1 MKAIFT
7 GLLVLLINTIARAE
21 ELPVN
26 YDVLHYRFSLLLSD
40 YSDTIAGNA
49 QLTIQLLQPA
59 QPIAIDLA
67 GINAAGK
74 GMAVQQVTIDGNPV
88 GYAHSENRIL
98 LSENSKWMTA
108 KPVVIGIVY
117 KGIPADGLIIA
128 QSKHQK
134 RTFFGDNWPNR
145 AHQWLPCHDTPSDK
159 ASVEFIVT
167 APLHY
172 RVVANG
178 NRLEEVVMPDSLR
191 RTHWKET
198 VALPTKVM
206 VIGAADFAVGD
217 AGEVN
222 GIPLSSWVYAEEKE
236 AGWHDYAQA
245 KDILP
250 FFINYIAPYSYAKLA
265 NVQSKTIFG
274 GMENANTI
282 FYFEES
288 VTGRRTIEDLIA
300 HEIAHQWFGN
310 MVTEKAFTHLW
321 LSEGFATYLT
331 DMYLEHRYGTDSM
344 QRRLAGERKAVI
356 GFAQRSPR
364 PVVDTTTDYMSL
376 LNQNSYQKG
385 AWILHMLR
393 RQVGDPVFQKILQTY
408 YTKFAGRNADSKDFE
423 LVVNTVSG
431 KNFIPFFKQWLH
443 GAGLPRLRINWRYN
457 AARKV
462 ALVDITQVQESLFQ
476 FPLTIALQ
484 TKKGIIKKTILV
496 NKRNTSARIVT
507 GTLVTT
513 LVPDPDTNL
522 LWEWVT
528 EPETGN

>member
-1 MKAIFT
+1 
-7 GLLVLLINTIARAE
+7 
-21 ELPVN
+21 
-26 YDVLHYRFSLLLSD
+26 
-40 YSDTIAGNA
+40 
-49 QLTIQLLQPA
+49 
-59 QPIAIDLA
+59 
-67 GINAAGK
+67 
-74 GMAVQQVTIDGNPV
+74 
-88 GYAHSENRIL
+88 
-98 LSENSKWMTA
+98 
-108 KPVVIGIVY
+108 
-117 KGIPADGLIIA
+117 
-128 QSKHQK
+128 
-134 RTFFGDNWPNR
+134 
-145 AHQWLPCHDTPSDK
+145 
-159 ASVEFIVT
+159 
-167 APLHY
+167 
-172 RVVANG
+172 
-178 NRLEEVVMPDSLR
+178 MPDSLR

-288 VTGRRTIEDLIA
+288 VTGRRAIEDLIA

-310 MVTEKAFTHLW
+310 MVTEKTFTHLW

-344 QRRLAGERKAVI
+344 QRRLSGERKAVI
-356 GFAQRSPR
+356 GFAQRSAR